1 MIDRLTVDKIIDAA
15 NIVDVVGE
23 FVNLRKAGVNY
34 KGLCPFHDD
43 KTPSFMVS
51 PAKNICHCFACGKGG
66 TPVSF
71 LMEHEQITYPE
82 ALRWLANKY
91 NIEIEERELTD
102 DERREQ
108 GERESMFIVNE
119 WAKDYFQDILNNDID
134 GQAIGKQYFRSRGI
148 RHDIMSKFALGYS
161 PARRDAMAP
170 AAIAKGYKPEFL
182 LKTGLCYE
190 RNQVDKLTSKQ
201 VDKLSDT
208 ESLTPNPSLKGEGS
222 GNNPSS
228 PNPHPSTL
236 VDRYAGRV
244 IFPWFN
250 VSGRVVAFGGRLLDS
265 RTKGVQQKYVNSPDS
280 DIYHKERELYGLYQ
294 AKKAIVKE
302 DCVYMVEGYTD
313 VIAMHQCGVENVVAN
328 SGTALSTHQVH
339 ILHRF
344 TNNIVLLY
352 DGDEAGIKA
361 AMRGTDMLLSEGM
374 NVKVL
379 LLPDGDD
386 PDSFS
391 RKHSAEELKRYIEE
405 HQKDFIQ
412 FKTEMLLNGVTDP
425 IKRSEAIGSIVR
437 SVSVIPNQ
445 IIRDTY
451 LRECSQ
457 RLQMN
462 EQTLIN
468 TMNNYIRSDKEQ
480 EAKDKERELRG
491 MANSNAPQGDVNH
504 SSSTNPHPSS
514 LISHSSPLIP
524 HSSSLEVERMLVQCV
539 VRYGERVIIEG
550 VETEDGQI
558 INLSVAQYMDYDLA
572 QDGLSFS
579 NELYNQ
585 ILAEAVIHNNDEG
598 FKAETYFTSHSDLQI
613 SQLATSLAINHYQL
627 SKSLQM
633 DVKQDT
639 LRQQVNHLLL
649 DFRMKIVENRLKDI
663 QLQLRQV
670 GSDMQRIR
678 DLLQEQKDVQ
688 QLRDALA
695 KQLGN
700 DVIVR
705 K

>member
-1 MIDRLTVDKIIDAA
+1 MIDRLTVDKIMDAA
-15 NIVDVVGE
+15 NIVYVVGE

-82 ALRWLANKY
+82 ALRWLAKKY
-91 NIEIEERELTD
+91 NIEIEERELSD
-102 DERREQ
+102 EERREQ
-108 GERESMFIVNE
+108 SERESMFIVNE
-119 WAKDYFQDILNNDID
+119 WAKDYFHDILNNDID

-148 RHDIMSKFALGYS
+148 RDDIMRKFALGYS
-161 PARRDAMAP
+161 PAKRDAMST

-208 ESLTPNPSLKGEGS
+208 ESLTPNPSPKGEGS

-228 PNPHPSTL
+228 PNPHPQTL
-236 VDRYAGRV
+236 IDRYAGRV

-250 VSGRVVAFGGRLLDS
+250 VSGKVVAFGGRLLDS

-328 SGTALSTHQVH
+328 SGTALSIHQVH

-405 HQKDFIQ
+405 HQTDFIQ
-412 FKTEMLLNGVTDP
+412 FKTDLLLKGVTDP

-451 LRECSQ
+451 LRECSH
-457 RLQMN
+457 RLHMN

-480 EAKDKERELRG
+480 EAKDKAREQREEAQ
-491 MANSNAPQGDVNH
+491 ANVQEGATPQ
-504 SSSTNPHPSS
+504 PSP
-514 LISHSSPLIP
+514 LTSHSSLLTP
-524 HSSSLEVERMLVQCV
+524 HSSSLISQPSSMEVERMLVQCI

-550 VETEDGQI
+550 VETEDGQV
-558 INLSVAQYMDYDLA
+558 INLSVSQYIDYDLS
-572 QDGLSFS
+572 QDGLMFS

-585 ILAEAVIHNNDEG
+585 ILAEAVEHNCDEG
-598 FKAETYFTSHSDLQI
+598 FVAETYFTSHPDVRI
-613 SQLATSLAINHYQL
+613 SQLAATLAINHYQL

-633 DVKQDT
+633 EMKQDT
-639 LRQQVNHLLL
+639 LRQQVNHLIL
-649 DFRMKIVENRLKDI
+649 DFRMDIVEGRLKEI

-670 GSDMQRIR
+670 GNDMDRIR
-678 DLLQEQKDVQ
+678 QLLQEQKDVQ
-688 QLRDALA
+688 QLRDTMAR
-695 KQLGN
+695 QLGN
-700 DVIVR
+700 DVIV

>member
-1 MIDRLTVDKIIDAA
+1 MIDRLTVDKIMDAA

-82 ALRWLANKY
+82 ALRWLAKKY
-91 NIEIEERELTD
+91 NIEIEERELSD
-102 DERREQ
+102 EERREQ
-108 GERESMFIVNE
+108 SERESMFIVNE
-119 WAKDYFQDILNNDID
+119 WAKDYFHDILNNDID

-148 RHDIMSKFALGYS
+148 RDDIMRKFALGYS
-161 PARRDAMAP
+161 PAKRDAMST

-190 RNQVDKLTSKQ
+190 RNQVDKLSDAEANNSSTRQLVNLSTS
-201 VDKLSDT
+201 
-208 ESLTPNPSLKGEGS
+208 
-222 GNNPSS
+222 
-228 PNPHPSTL
+228 STL
-236 VDRYAGRV
+236 IDRYAGRV

-250 VSGRVVAFGGRLLDS
+250 VSGKVVAFGGRLLDS

-328 SGTALSTHQVH
+328 SGTALSIHQVH

-405 HQKDFIQ
+405 HQTDFIQ
-412 FKTEMLLNGVTDP
+412 FKTDLLLKGVTDP

-451 LRECSQ
+451 LRECSH
-457 RLQMN
+457 RLHMN

-480 EAKDKERELRG
+480 EAKDKAREQREEAQ
-491 MANSNAPQGDVNH
+491 ANVQEGA
-504 SSSTNPHPSS
+504 TPHPSP
-514 LISHSSPLIP
+514 LTSHSSLLTP
-524 HSSSLEVERMLVQCV
+524 HLWKWSACWCNS
-539 VRYGERVIIEG
+539 
-550 VETEDGQI
+550 
-558 INLSVAQYMDYDLA
+558 
-572 QDGLSFS
+572 
-579 NELYNQ
+579 
-585 ILAEAVIHNNDEG
+585 
-598 FKAETYFTSHSDLQI
+598 
-613 SQLATSLAINHYQL
+613 
-627 SKSLQM
+627 
-633 DVKQDT
+633 
-639 LRQQVNHLLL
+639 
-649 DFRMKIVENRLKDI
+649 
-663 QLQLRQV
+663 
-670 GSDMQRIR
+670 
-678 DLLQEQKDVQ
+678 
-688 QLRDALA
+688 
-695 KQLGN
+695 
-700 DVIVR
+700 
-705 K
+705 

>member
-148 RHDIMSKFALGYS
+148 RDDIMSKFALGYS
-161 PARRDAMAP
+161 PAKRDAMAT
-170 AAIAKGYKPEFL
+170 AAISKGYKPEFL

-208 ESLTPNPSLKGEGS
+208 ENLTLNPSPKGEGS
-222 GNNPSS
+222 GDNPSS